1 MYTPIRVGKVFNDT
15 HFGYTNGSTGGNISD
30 KNKNFCELTLIRR
43 NRTCALKFYSGAEI
57 QES

>member
-57 QES
+57 